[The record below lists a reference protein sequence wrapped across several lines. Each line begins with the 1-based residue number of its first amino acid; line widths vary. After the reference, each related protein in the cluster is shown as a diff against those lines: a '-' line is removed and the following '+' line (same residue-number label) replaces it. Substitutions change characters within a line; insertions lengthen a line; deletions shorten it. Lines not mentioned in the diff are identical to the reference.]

1 MKYEFLSNDREET
14 ITHAYSIGTKLIP
27 GDVILLTGDL
37 GAGKTTFTKG
47 IGKAIGVT
55 KVINSPTF
63 TIVKEYKGNMPLY
76 HLDLYRLDGVG
87 EDFDLEEYIFGQG
100 VSVIEWPY
108 QAEGLLPNEYLMIN
122 IKYLDENR
130 RQFTIE
136 EVGSRYEGRLKDVNF
151 NN

>member
-1 MKYEFLSNDREET
+1 MIYEFLSNDREET
-14 ITHAYSIGTKLIP
+14 IAHAYSIGTKLIP

-87 EDFDLEEYIFGQG
+87 EDFDLEVYIFGQG